1 MKWEK
6 LETHGGPGKRWG
18 HTCNAV
24 RGGQLLYIFGGYGED
39 NTQTNKVHVYDT
51 TTRTW
56 SEPDMQG
63 ELPVPRDSHSCTT
76 VGDKLFVFGGT
87 DGKAPLKDLH
97 ILETSTNTWITPYVR
112 GEGPEA
118 REGHSAA
125 LIGKRVFIF
134 GGCGKSFDTL
144 VEEYFDDLYIL
155 NTETMVWK
163 RVATTGIPPSKRNSH
178 TCVSWTNKIIVI
190 GGEDTQNY
198 YLSDIQMLDTD
209 TLTWTKLVTNGEMLP
224 PRAGHTTIALG
235 KNLFV
240 FGGFTDAEDL
250 YDDLYMFDLE
260 SFKWTKV
267 MTVGVGPSARFSMAG
282 STLHPQHGGVLIF
295 MGGCNKSLEAL
306 DDMFYL
312 HTGVV
317 VENERDERKLE
328 KLSLRKQLRLKSQE
342 QQTVNPV
349 CDSPMICME
358 TSSDANK
365 HMTMPTYTQIS
376 PNRDNIY
383 LNEYHN
389 ANGKRTFQ
397 AKVTKNITNCYTI
410 ETVIDGKPLRG
421 VLFSNNVGSKNPAA
435 DDLRRKRVVV
445 DGGEK
450 DFEHVMMDT
459 PRSPEHQTP
468 GATSAA
474 SDMKTPAASNVSPSH
489 EVSGGRKSS
498 LDMNLMNA
506 SNAAEDTANSIPNHE
521 DQPQPLTT
529 EEHGL
534 LTPPTHQVIT
544 GVAHG
549 Q

>member
-1 MKWEK
+1 MMRWEK
-6 LETHGGPGKRWG
+6 LEIQRGGPGKRWG

-56 SEPDMQG
+56 SEPDIHG
-63 ELPVPRDSHSCTT
+63 TLPVPRDSHSCTT

-87 DGKAPLKDLH
+87 DGNIPLKDLH
-97 ILETSTNTWITPYVR
+97 ILDTSTNTWMTPFVR

-125 LIGKRVFIF
+125 LIGKRLFIF
-134 GGCGKSFDTL
+134 GGCGKSFDTP

-163 RVATTGIPPSKRNSH
+163 RVATTGIPPAKRNSH
-178 TCVSWTNKIIVI
+178 TCVSWKNKIIVI

-198 YLSDIQMLDTD
+198 YMSDVQMLDTD
-209 TLTWTKLVTNGEMLP
+209 TLTWTKLVTNGDLLP

-260 SFKWTKV
+260 TFTWTKV
-267 MTVGVGPSARFSMAG
+267 MTIGEGPSARFSMAG
-282 STLHPQHGGVLIF
+282 TTLHPQHGGVLIF
-295 MGGCNKSLEAL
+295 MGGCNKNLEAL

-312 HTGVV
+312 FTGLAN
-317 VENERDERKLE
+317 ESERDERKLE

-342 QQTVNPV
+342 QQQGLTLTPG
-349 CDSPMICME
+349 CDNNNINTPMITMD
-358 TSSDANK
+358 TSSNANK
-365 HMTMPTYTQIS
+365 PIPMPSFTDRQ
-376 PNRDNIY
+376 NVY
-383 LNEYHN
+383 LNEYN
-389 ANGKRTFQ
+389 NNPNGKRTFQ

-421 VLFSNNVGSKNPAA
+421 VLFSNNLGSKKMAA

-445 DGGEK
+445 ESDKKG
-450 DFEHVMMDT
+450 FENVMMDT
-459 PRSPEHQTP
+459 TKSPEHPTP

-474 SDMKTPAASNVSPSH
+474 SDMKTPNASPPH
-489 EVSGGRKSS
+489 EVSGGIKSS
-498 LDMNLMNA
+498 LEVNNKMNTSTA
-506 SNAAEDTANSIPNHE
+506 AAEDTANSNPNH
-521 DQPQPLTT
+521 DDGQSQSLTP
-529 EEHGL
+529 EEHGPL
-534 LTPPTHQVIT
+534 STTPTQQV
-544 GVAHG
+544 
-549 Q
+549 

>member
-1 MKWEK
+1 MMRWEK
-6 LETHGGPGKRWG
+6 LDTHNGGPGKRWG

-24 RGGQLLYIFGGYGED
+24 RGGQLLYIFGGYSQH

-51 TTRTW
+51 TARTW

-63 ELPVPRDSHSCTT
+63 TLPVPRDSHSCTT

-87 DGKAPLKDLH
+87 DGNISLKDLH
-97 ILETSTNTWITPYVR
+97 VLDTSTNTWMTPCVR

-125 LIGKRVFIF
+125 VVGKRLFIF
-134 GGCGKSFDTL
+134 GGCGKSSDTP

-163 RVATTGIPPSKRNSH
+163 RVATTGIPPAKRNSH
-178 TCVSWTNKIIVI
+178 TCVSWKNKIIVI

-198 YLSDIQMLDTD
+198 YMSDVQMLDTD
-209 TLTWTKLVTNGEMLP
+209 TLTWTKLITNGELLP
-224 PRAGHTTIALG
+224 PRAGHTTVALG
-235 KNLFV
+235 KNLLV

-260 SFKWTKV
+260 TFRWTKV
-267 MTVGVGPSARFSMAG
+267 ITLGVGPSARFSMAG

-312 HTGVV
+312 HTGLVI
-317 VENERDERKLE
+317 ENERDERKPE

-342 QQTVNPV
+342 QQTLNPA
-349 CDSPMICME
+349 CESPVFGME
-358 TSSDANK
+358 TSFNDSK
-365 HMTMPTYTQIS
+365 RPMTVPTHTQV
-376 PNRDNIY
+376 PDRMNIY
-383 LNEYHN
+383 LNNNHN
-389 ANGKRTFQ
+389 ANGKRTFH
-397 AKVTKNITNCYTI
+397 AKVTKSITNCYTI

-421 VLFSNNVGSKNPAA
+421 VLFSNNFGSKKSA
-435 DDLRRKRVVV
+435 DDLRRKRVAV
-445 DGGEK
+445 DSGKK
-450 DFEHVMMDT
+450 DFEQLMADT
-459 PRSPEHQTP
+459 TRSSEQQTP

-474 SDMKTPAASNVSPSH
+474 SDMKTPAASNVSPLH
-489 EVSGGRKSS
+489 EVSVDKKSS
-498 LDMNLMNA
+498 MEFNKMNTSA
-506 SNAAEDTANSIPNHE
+506 AAAEDTANSFHNHE
-521 DQPQPLTT
+521 GQYQPLTT

-534 LTPPTHQVIT
+534 QGTPLTQQV
-544 GVAHG
+544 
-549 Q
+549 

>member
-1 MKWEK
+1 MMKWEK
-6 LETHGGPGKRWG
+6 LEIQTGGPGKRWG

-24 RGGQLLYIFGGYGED
+24 RGGQFLYVFGGYGED

-63 ELPVPRDSHSCTT
+63 TLPVPRDSHSCTS
-76 VGDKLFVFGGT
+76 VDDKLFVFGGT
-87 DGKAPLKDLH
+87 DGSIPLKDLH
-97 ILETSTNTWITPYVR
+97 VLDTSTNTWMTPYVR

-125 LIGKRVFIF
+125 FIGKRLFIF
-134 GGCGKSFDTL
+134 GGCGKSFGTS

-163 RVATTGIPPSKRNSH
+163 RVATTGIPPAKRNSH
-178 TCVSWTNKIIVI
+178 TCVSWKNKIIVI

-198 YLSDIQMLDTD
+198 YMSDVQMLDTD
-209 TLTWTKLVTNGEMLP
+209 TLTWTKLITNGELLP
-224 PRAGHTTIALG
+224 PRAGHTTVALG

-260 SFKWTKV
+260 TFKWTKV
-267 MTVGVGPSARFSMAG
+267 INVGVGPSARFSMAG

-312 HTGVV
+312 HTGIVI
-317 VENERDERKLE
+317 ENERDERKLE

-342 QQTVNPV
+342 QQTVNVCGSPV
-349 CDSPMICME
+349 LGME
-358 TSSDANK
+358 TGSNANK
-365 HMTMPTYTQIS
+365 PMTMPAHMQG
-376 PNRDNIY
+376 PDRLNIY
-383 LNEYHN
+383 LNNYHN

-397 AKVTKNITNCYTI
+397 AKVTKSITNCYTI

-421 VLFSNNVGSKNPAA
+421 VLFSNNLGSKKSAA
-435 DDLRRKRVVV
+435 DDLRRKRVAVES
-445 DGGEK
+445 GKKG
-450 DFEHVMMDT
+450 FEHVMTDT
-459 PRSPEHQTP
+459 TRSPEHQTP

-474 SDMKTPAASNVSPSH
+474 SDMKTREASNASPSH
-489 EVSGGRKSS
+489 EVSGDKMSS
-498 LDMNLMNA
+498 LEFNRMNT
-506 SNAAEDTANSIPNHE
+506 STAAEDTANSLQNH
-521 DQPQPLTT
+521 DGQSQPLTT
-529 EEHGL
+529 EEHAL
-534 LTPPTHQVIT
+534 LYKIIT
-544 GVAHG
+544 VVAEES
-549 Q
+549 

>member
-1 MKWEK
+1 MMRWEK
-6 LETHGGPGKRWG
+6 LEIQKGGPGKRWG

-39 NTQTNKVHVYDT
+39 NTQTNKVHVFDT
-51 TTRTW
+51 STRIW

-63 ELPVPRDSHSCTT
+63 TLPVPRDSHSCTT

-87 DGKAPLKDLH
+87 DGNVPLKDLH
-97 ILETSTNTWITPYVR
+97 ILDTSTNTWMTPFVR

-125 LIGKRVFIF
+125 VIGKRLFIF
-134 GGCGKSFDTL
+134 GGCGKSSGTP

-163 RVATTGIPPSKRNSH
+163 RVGTTGIPPGKRNSH
-178 TCVSWTNKIIVI
+178 TCVSWKNKIIVI

-198 YLSDIQMLDTD
+198 YLSDVQMLDSD
-209 TLTWTKLVTNGEMLP
+209 TLTWTKLVTNGELLP

-235 KNLFV
+235 NYLFV

-260 SFKWTKV
+260 TFKWTKV
-267 MTVGVGPSARFSMAG
+267 VTLGVGPSARFSMAG
-282 STLHPQHGGVLIF
+282 STLHPQHGGSLIF
-295 MGGCNKSLEAL
+295 IGGCNKSLEAL

-312 HTGVV
+312 YTGLVI
-317 VENERDERKLE
+317 ENERDERKLE

-342 QQTVNPV
+342 QQSGNPMY
-349 CDSPMICME
+349 DTPMISLE
-358 TSSDANK
+358 TSHNRPMTIPS
-365 HMTMPTYTQIS
+365 HMQFSSNTPNTYS
-376 PNRDNIY
+376 H
-383 LNEYHN
+383 EYHN
-389 ANGKRTFQ
+389 AHGKRMFQ

-421 VLFSNNVGSKNPAA
+421 VLFSNNIGSNKPAA
-435 DDLRRKRVVV
+435 DDLRRKRVAV
-445 DGGEK
+445 D
-450 DFEHVMMDT
+450 T
-459 PRSPEHQTP
+459 RSPEHQTP
-468 GATSAA
+468 GTTSAA

-498 LDMNLMNA
+498 LEFNRTNT
-506 SNAAEDTANSIPNHE
+506 STAADDTANSIPNY
-521 DQPQPLTT
+521 DGQSQPLTG

-534 LTPPTHQVIT
+534 FSSPTQQV
-544 GVAHG
+544 
-549 Q
+549 

>member
-1 MKWEK
+1 MMRWEK
-6 LETHGGPGKRWG
+6 LDIHNGGPGKRWG

-63 ELPVPRDSHSCTT
+63 TLPVPRDSHSCTT
-76 VGDKLFVFGGT
+76 IGDKLFVFGGT
-87 DGKAPLKDLH
+87 DGNKPLNDLH
-97 ILETSTNTWITPYVR
+97 ILETSTNTWTTPFVR

-125 LIGKRVFIF
+125 LIGKRLFIF
-134 GGCGKSFDTL
+134 GGSGKSCDTL

-178 TCVSWTNKIIVI
+178 TCVSWSNKIIVI

-198 YLSDIQMLDTD
+198 YLSDVQMLDTD
-209 TLTWTKLVTNGEMLP
+209 TLTWTKLVTNGELLP

-250 YDDLYMFDLE
+250 FDDLYMFDLE
-260 SFKWTKV
+260 TFKWTKV

-282 STLHPQHGGVLIF
+282 STLHPHHGGALVFI
-295 MGGCNKSLEAL
+295 GGCNKSLEAL

-312 HTGVV
+312 HTGFVI
-317 VENERDERKLE
+317 ENERDERKLE

-342 QQTVNPV
+342 QQNANPV
-349 CDSPMICME
+349 CDSPMIS
-358 TSSDANK
+358 TS
-365 HMTMPTYTQIS
+365 MPTHTPFS
-376 PNRDNIY
+376 PNGQNIY

-397 AKVTKNITNCYTI
+397 AKVTKSITNCYTI

-421 VLFSNNVGSKNPAA
+421 VLFSNNLGSKKPAA

-445 DGGEK
+445 DSGKKG
-450 DFEHVMMDT
+450 FEHIMTDT
-459 PRSPEHQTP
+459 TRSPEHQTP

-474 SDMKTPAASNVSPSH
+474 SDMKTPATSNMSLSH

-498 LDMNLMNA
+498 LELNMTNT
-506 SNAAEDTANSIPNHE
+506 STAAEDTANSAPNH
-521 DQPQPLTT
+521 DGQPQP
-529 EEHGL
+529 EEHCPSSP
-534 LTPPTHQVIT
+534 LTQQV
-544 GVAHG
+544 
-549 Q
+549 

>member
-1 MKWEK
+1 MMKWEK
-6 LETHGGPGKRWG
+6 LEMPNGGPGKRWG

-24 RGGQLLYIFGGYGED
+24 RGGQLLYVFGGYGED

-51 TTRTW
+51 ATRTW
-56 SEPDMQG
+56 IEPDMQG
-63 ELPVPRDSHSCTT
+63 TLPVPRDSHSCTT

-87 DGKAPLKDLH
+87 DGNIPLNDLH
-97 ILETSTNTWITPYVR
+97 ILETSTNTWMTPYVR

-125 LIGKRVFIF
+125 LIGKRLFIF
-134 GGCGKSFDTL
+134 GGCGKSIDTL

-163 RVATTGIPPSKRNSH
+163 RMAITGIPPSKRNSH

-198 YLSDIQMLDTD
+198 YLSDVQMLDTD
-209 TLTWTKLVTNGEMLP
+209 TLTWTKLVTNGELLP

-250 YDDLYMFDLE
+250 YDDLYMLDLE
-260 SFKWTKV
+260 TFKWTKV

-282 STLHPQHGGVLIF
+282 STLHPQHGGVLIL

-312 HTGVV
+312 HTGLVI
-317 VENERDERKLE
+317 ENDRDERKLE

-342 QQTVNPV
+342 QQTMNPV
-349 CDSPMICME
+349 CDSPIVSME
-358 TSSDANK
+358 TSSNANK
-365 HMTMPTYTQIS
+365 HMSMPTHTQFS
-376 PNRDNIY
+376 PNTQDVYI
-383 LNEYHN
+383 NEYHN

-397 AKVTKNITNCYTI
+397 AKVTKSITNCYTI

-421 VLFSNNVGSKNPAA
+421 VLFSTNLDSKKPVA

-450 DFEHVMMDT
+450 GFEHVMMDT
-459 PRSPEHQTP
+459 PRSPEHPTP
-468 GATSAA
+468 GTTSAA
-474 SDMKTPAASNVSPSH
+474 SDLKTPAASNVSLSH

-498 LDMNLMNA
+498 LDMNMTNTSA
-506 SNAAEDTANSIPNHE
+506 VAEDTANSIPNH
-521 DQPQPLTT
+521 DGQLQPLTT
-529 EEHGL
+529 EEHGQ
-534 LTPPTHQVIT
+534 LTPPTQ
-544 GVAHG
+544 A
-549 Q
+549 

>member
-1 MKWEK
+1 MMRWEK
-6 LETHGGPGKRWG
+6 LEIHRGGPGKRWG

-39 NTQTNKVHVYDT
+39 NTQTNKVHVYET

-63 ELPVPRDSHSCTT
+63 TLPVPRDSHSCTT

-87 DGKAPLKDLH
+87 DGNIPLKDLH
-97 ILETSTNTWITPYVR
+97 ILDTSTNTWMAPYVR
-112 GEGPEA
+112 GDGPEA

-125 LIGKRVFIF
+125 LIGKRLFIF
-134 GGCGKSFDTL
+134 GGCGKSFDTP

-163 RVATTGIPPSKRNSH
+163 RVATTGIPPAKRNSH
-178 TCVSWTNKIIVI
+178 TCVSWKNKIIVI

-198 YLSDIQMLDTD
+198 YMSDVQMLDTD
-209 TLTWTKLVTNGEMLP
+209 TLTWTKLVTNGELLP

-260 SFKWTKV
+260 TFSWTKV
-267 MTVGVGPSARFSMAG
+267 MTTGEGPSARFSMAG
-282 STLHPQHGGVLIF
+282 STLHPQLGGVLIF

-312 HTGVV
+312 FTD
-317 VENERDERKLE
+317 R
-328 KLSLRKQLRLKSQE
+328 Q
-342 QQTVNPV
+342 
-349 CDSPMICME
+349 
-358 TSSDANK
+358 
-365 HMTMPTYTQIS
+365 
-376 PNRDNIY
+376 NIY

-389 ANGKRTFQ
+389 PHGKRTFQ

-421 VLFSNNVGSKNPAA
+421 VLFSNNIGSKKAAA
-435 DDLRRKRVVV
+435 DDLRRKRVAV
-445 DGGEK
+445 DSGKKG
-450 DFEHVMMDT
+450 FEHVMMDNAK
-459 PRSPEHQTP
+459 RPEHQMQ

-474 SDMKTPAASNVSPSH
+474 SDMKTPAASNVSPPH

-498 LDMNLMNA
+498 LEFNRMNT
-506 SNAAEDTANSIPNHE
+506 STAAEDTANSIPNHGINFFFTS
-521 DQPQPLTT
+521 L
-529 EEHGL
+529 GFYNIL
-534 LTPPTHQVIT
+534 LCSDIYL
-544 GVAHG
+544 VALEICYVNLNP
-549 Q
+549 

>member
-1 MKWEK
+1 MTRWEK
-6 LETHGGPGKRWG
+6 LEIQRGGPGKRWG

-39 NTQTNKVHVYDT
+39 NTQTNKVHVYET

-63 ELPVPRDSHSCTT
+63 TLPVPRDSHSCTT

-87 DGKAPLKDLH
+87 DGNIPLKDLH
-97 ILETSTNTWITPYVR
+97 ILDTSTNTWMTPYVR
-112 GEGPEA
+112 GDGPEA

-125 LIGKRVFIF
+125 LIGKRLFIF
-134 GGCGKSFDTL
+134 GGCGKSFDTP

-163 RVATTGIPPSKRNSH
+163 RVATTGIPPAKRNSH
-178 TCVSWTNKIIVI
+178 TCVSWKNKIIVI

-198 YLSDIQMLDTD
+198 YMSDVQMLDTD
-209 TLTWTKLVTNGEMLP
+209 TLTWTKLVTNGELLP

-260 SFKWTKV
+260 TFKWTKV
-267 MTVGVGPSARFSMAG
+267 MTIGEGPSARFSMAG

-312 HTGVV
+312 FTGLASD
-317 VENERDERKLE
+317 NDRDERKLE

-342 QQTVNPV
+342 QQTMTPV
-349 CDSPMICME
+349 CDSTMIGME
-358 TSSDANK
+358 KSSNANNP
-365 HMTMPTYTQIS
+365 MTMPSPIQTQ
-376 PNRDNIY
+376 PNRQNIY

-389 ANGKRTFQ
+389 PHGKRTFQ

-421 VLFSNNVGSKNPAA
+421 VLFSNNLGSKKAAA
-435 DDLRRKRVVV
+435 DDLRRKRVAV
-445 DGGEK
+445 DSGKKG
-450 DFEHVMMDT
+450 FEHVMMDNAK
-459 PRSPEHQTP
+459 SPEHQMQ

-474 SDMKTPAASNVSPSH
+474 SDMKTPAASNVSLPH

-498 LDMNLMNA
+498 LEFNRMNT
-506 SNAAEDTANSIPNHE
+506 STAAEDTANSIPNHDGQSQSMTAE
-521 DQPQPLTT
+521 A
-529 EEHGL
+529 HGL
-534 LTPPTHQVIT
+534 LSPPTQQV
-544 GVAHG
+544 
-549 Q
+549 